1 MSHLVFHWHCIAKHH
16 NGKWLDQTETG
27 FRDTQ
32 EAHMQFRISFALSSA
47 GVVGK
52 KWKWR
57 SCIIRGPNSSLV
69 EPESGHCL
77 RGGPSPT
84 LWRRAFESLTWQNA
98 VWVTESPGTSG
109 NGRRGPWRWGGVM
122 RVCCVQPLSG
132 IRAITAMLKRGP
144 SPVMTDQSSS
154 NNAM

>member
-1 MSHLVFHWHCIAKHH
+1 
-16 NGKWLDQTETG
+16 
-27 FRDTQ
+27 
-32 EAHMQFRISFALSSA
+32 MQFQISFALSSA

-52 KWKWR
+52 KRKWR

-84 LWRRAFESLTWQNA
+84 LWRRAFESLTWQNT
-98 VWVTESPGTSG
+98 VWVTESPGTSR

-122 RVCCVQPLSG
+122 RVALC
-132 IRAITAMLKRGP
+132 TAAVGHQGHYGDAETRPFSRDDRPIIL
-144 SPVMTDQSSS
+144 
-154 NNAM
+154 